1 LEGQGEAI
9 LLTDCSRAELCE
21 FVKNRRRQLGR
32 AVNSLA
38 TVATFV
44 AVAVAAAAA
53 AASQTAAVKRL
64 RQQTWS
70 AQREIWDCF
79 QNITV

>member
-44 AVAVAAAAA
+44 AVAAA

>member
-1 LEGQGEAI
+1 
-9 LLTDCSRAELCE
+9 
-21 FVKNRRRQLGR
+21 
-32 AVNSLA
+32 LA

-44 AVAVAAAAA
+44 AVAVAAA

-79 QNITV
+79 QNIAVSSNNTNISNVSLMGLFGK